1 VDSQIGLRTHD
12 GAPSFAKSLAQVC
25 QSPWL
30 SGNHIRTLPN
40 GDAFFPPMIQAIK
53 EAKKTITFETFAF
66 VDAPITREVTKA
78 LAAKAS
84 EGVAVHLILDQVG
97 SRKAGEYNINWLTNA
112 GVKFYYFNPL
122 NLFAPKKSNNR
133 THRKILVIDGQ
144 VAFTGGA
151 GFAHAWSGNAQ
162 SAAHW
167 RDTQYEIKGPAVAE
181 IQKSFAENWFE
192 LSGQK
197 LGGPS
202 YFPHLEPAGNDK
214 IQVVSDGPN
223 NKNHPIAHAYL
234 AAINGARHSLMMEQ
248 SYFIPTTPFR
258 NALIRAAKRGVRISI
273 LVPSEQIDSKPTRW
287 ASQNHWQTL
296 LKQGIKIFEYQPTM
310 MHAKLM
316 VVDEKLSVIGS
327 SNFDERS
334 FFINDEINLHVD
346 STFFAQ
352 QQLQIIQEDLAKS
365 REVTLANLPERLAP
379 RLKRIPMRLLETQ
392 L

>member
-1 VDSQIGLRTHD
+1 
-12 GAPSFAKSLAQVC
+12 
-25 QSPWL
+25 
-30 SGNHIRTLPN
+30 
-40 GDAFFPPMIQAIK
+40 
-53 EAKKTITFETFAF
+53 
-66 VDAPITREVTKA
+66 
-78 LAAKAS
+78 
-84 EGVAVHLILDQVG
+84 
-97 SRKAGEYNINWLTNA
+97 
-112 GVKFYYFNPL
+112 
-122 NLFAPKKSNNR
+122 
-133 THRKILVIDGQ
+133 
-144 VAFTGGA
+144 
-151 GFAHAWSGNAQ
+151 
-162 SAAHW
+162 
-167 RDTQYEIKGPAVAE
+167 
-181 IQKSFAENWFE
+181 
-192 LSGQK
+192 
-197 LGGPS
+197 
-202 YFPHLEPAGNDK
+202 
-214 IQVVSDGPN
+214 
-223 NKNHPIAHAYL
+223 
-234 AAINGARHSLMMEQ
+234 MEQ

-258 NALIRAAKRGVRISI
+258 NALIRAAKRGVRILI